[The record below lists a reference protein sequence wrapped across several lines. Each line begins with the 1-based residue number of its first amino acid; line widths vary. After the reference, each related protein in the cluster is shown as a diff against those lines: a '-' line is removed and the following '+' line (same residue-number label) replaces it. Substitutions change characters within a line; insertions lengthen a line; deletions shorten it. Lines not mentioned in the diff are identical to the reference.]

1 MHGLSGVASGTVN
14 AGTQHVTDTS
24 GWRTS
29 ADTVVNQQRVTIEP
43 YYFTSYQTP
52 VWEFEE
58 VPFPADRRPEIW
70 VDFDDYVDR
79 PIIDLNYTGGTVT
92 ASLTDFGT
100 TAKITLAVTG
110 GGTVTKLAVQG
121 SLARRG
127 PAESVQIDDED
138 SQDAPRGIRA
148 GSEISGDFVGAMA
161 DATGV
166 AEHVVWRYADP
177 KYRPD
182 LTIENWF
189 PNQFA
194 IDLYDT
200 IAVTSTHIGVAARI
214 FEIVGLTHEGLRAA
228 DSGVVHHIVRY
239 ELMESRIQ
247 TATNWFVCDTST
259 ANSTHILGY

>member
-1 MHGLSGVASGTVN
+1 
-14 AGTQHVTDTS
+14 
-24 GWRTS
+24 
-29 ADTVVNQQRVTIEP
+29 
-43 YYFTSYQTP
+43 
-52 VWEFEE
+52 
-58 VPFPADRRPEIW
+58 
-70 VDFDDYVDR
+70 
-79 PIIDLNYTGGTVT
+79 
-92 ASLTDFGT
+92 
-100 TAKITLAVTG
+100 
-110 GGTVTKLAVQG
+110 
-121 SLARRG
+121 
-127 PAESVQIDDED
+127 VQIDDED